1 MWAAVGNP
9 SSGLWRHG
17 GLINEFCRGRW
28 TTPVLLPTVLASMR
42 KRLDASYRLRVVV
55 DYEAEPVSE
64 AEAEL
69 GLEAIRELLQLVAHH
84 TGWAL

>member
-1 MWAAVGNP
+1 
-9 SSGLWRHG
+9 
-17 GLINEFCRGRW
+17 
-28 TTPVLLPTVLASMR
+28 MR